1 VVIQL
6 TDGGWPLAR
15 HDEAMEPVRLLL
27 ADDHLMVTEALAAS
41 LAAVPDLLVT
51 GRCAATDPHLAEI
64 VQGMRTDVI
73 VIDTEPFG
81 TEIGDKLA
89 QLLAARPQLS
99 VVVLSAD
106 REVSHAVT
114 AARAGAAA
122 WVTKDQ
128 DTAMFESVVR
138 GAANGHSWF
147 PPEMLGAILRQLRA
161 ELGRP
166 AGQRGEP
173 AGAGADLRLLKGRP
187 RQGSRPAG
195 SG

>member
-1 VVIQL
+1 
-6 TDGGWPLAR
+6 
-15 HDEAMEPVRLLL
+15 MEPLRLLL

-41 LAAVPDLLVT
+41 LAAVPDLLIT
-51 GRCAATDPHLAEI
+51 GRCAATDPHLAQI

-81 TEIGDKLA
+81 TEVGAKLE
-89 QLLAARPQLS
+89 QLLAAKPQLS

-106 REVSHAVT
+106 REVGHAVS

-128 DTAMFESVVR
+128 DTAMFETVVR
-138 GAANGHSWF
+138 GAARGQSWF

-161 ELGRP
+161 ELGP
-166 AGQRGEP
+166 A
-173 AGAGADLRLLKGRP
+173 AGNRAQSAGSGADLRLLKGRP
-187 RQGSRPAG
+187 AQGSRPAG
-195 SG
+195 GR